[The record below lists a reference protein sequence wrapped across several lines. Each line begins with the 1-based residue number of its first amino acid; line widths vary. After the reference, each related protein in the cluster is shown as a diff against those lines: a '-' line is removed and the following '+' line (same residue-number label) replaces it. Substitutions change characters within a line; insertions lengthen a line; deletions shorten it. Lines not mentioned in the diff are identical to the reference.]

1 MLRIVLIMCG
11 VLVTAGIGWGV
22 IVFMNK
28 KDEKQTIEA
37 KPSVVAPKPVKKKRT
52 FDAKRLQ
59 SLKDKKI
66 EPTEFSSFDPEES
79 YEEGELVVID
89 PPTGFADGAR
99 VLGFTILERVQLDE
113 LSFSVYR
120 VRIPSGQSVR
130 SARRSLL
137 GRYPG
142 LVIDANH
149 QFDAS
154 QERRSSRRRKSSSSG
169 TGSAADQLKRRK
181 AAKSTGSKAR
191 DAIGWTNVPATCG
204 KGVRLGMIDS
214 GVDVKH
220 PALRGQK
227 IEYRSFH
234 NRKRRPG
241 PSEHGTSVAAM
252 LVGKPGI
259 KGWGGLLP
267 GAELKAANMFE
278 LNKTGKKVGNVIAL
292 LKGLNWLAKQKV
304 HVINLSIAGANNK
317 AVNKAFKVAR
327 KKGLIMIAA
336 AGNWGRSDRPAYPA
350 AYRDVVA
357 VTAVG
362 SYRGVYKKANKGDYV
377 EFAAPGVRMWTAV
390 PGGGK
395 YQSGTSFA
403 TPYITA
409 LMGLEIAKGAAK
421 SPETLRSIL
430 KSSIVDLGRKGK
442 DPIYG
447 WGFVEKQPS
456 C

>member
-1 MLRIVLIMCG
+1 MLRIAMILGG
-11 VLVTAGIGWGV
+11 VAVVAGIGWGV
-22 IVFMNK
+22 IVFMSK
-28 KDEKQTIEA
+28 KDPKQVVQAESKAA
-37 KPSVVAPKPVKKKRT
+37 KAIPKKKKRT
-52 FDAKRLQ
+52 FDAKRLKD
-59 SLKDKKI
+59 LKEKKAD
-66 EPTEFSSFDPEES
+66 PTQFSSFDPENS
-79 YEEGELVVID
+79 YEEGELVVVD
-89 PPTGFADGAR
+89 PPAGFAEGASS
-99 VLGFTILERVQLDE
+99 LGFTILERVQLEE
-113 LSFSVYR
+113 LSFSVFR
-120 VRIPSGQSVR
+120 VRIPSGQNVR

-142 LVIDANH
+142 LIIDANH
-149 QFDAS
+149 QYDPS
-154 QERRSSRRRKSSSSG
+154 QERRSRRKRSSSG
-169 TGSAADQLKRRK
+169 SGSAADQLKKRR
-181 AAKSTGSKAR
+181 AAKATGSKAQ
-191 DAIGWTNVPATCG
+191 DAIGWANSATCG

-214 GVDVKH
+214 GVDLKH

-227 IEYRSFH
+227 VEFRSFH
-234 NRKRRPG
+234 SKKRRPG

-252 LVGKPGI
+252 LVGKPSS

-278 LNKTGKKVGNVIAL
+278 LNKIGKKVGNVIAL

-304 HVINLSIAGANNK
+304 HVINLSIAGTNNK
-317 AVNKAFKVAR
+317 AVNKAFKIAR
-327 KKGLIMIAA
+327 KKGLVMIAA
-336 AGNWGRSDRPAYPA
+336 AGNWGRSDKPAYPA

-362 SYRGVYKKANKGDYV
+362 AYQGIYKKANKGDYI

-409 LMGLEIAKGAAK
+409 LMGLEISKGAAK
-421 SPETLRSIL
+421 SPDTLRSIL
-430 KSSIVDLGRKGK
+430 KSQIKDLGRKGK
-442 DPIYG
+442 DPTYG
-447 WGFVEKQPS
+447 WGYVQKQPR